1 MARLARERS
10 ALGERPRSRGAGLG
24 GAGAEGRDGA
34 AAGSARRRVLLR
46 LWRDVPFPHWLRALY
61 LRLTNPSFGVGV
73 MAAIQDEQ
81 GRILILEHTY
91 RRAYVW
97 GLPGGW
103 LKRRESP
110 EQGLAREVLEETGL
124 RVSVGPL
131 LGATTWGYTQIDL
144 LYRCAILGGSYGTTD
159 ETSGFRWCPPAELP
173 PLMPHQRYLLEKAGV
188 VQSA

>member
-1 MARLARERS
+1 MAGLARGRS
-10 ALGERPRSRGAGLG
+10 ALGEGADPGAAG
-24 GAGAEGRDGA
+24 GDGRASA

-46 LWRDVPFPHWLRALY
+46 IWRDVPFPHWLRALY

-81 GRILILEHTY
+81 GRILVLEHTY

-124 RVSVGPL
+124 HVGVGPL

-144 LYRCAILGGSYGTTD
+144 LYRCSVLGGTYVTTD
-159 ETSGFRWCPPAELP
+159 ETSGFRWCSPAELP